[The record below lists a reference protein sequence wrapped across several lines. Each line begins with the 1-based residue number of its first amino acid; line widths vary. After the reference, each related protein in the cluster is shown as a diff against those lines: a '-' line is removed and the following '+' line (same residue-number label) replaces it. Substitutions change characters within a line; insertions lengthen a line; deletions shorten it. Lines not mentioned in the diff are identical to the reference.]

1 MSKPSSP
8 TPNQPSQPSA
18 LLPSEIFSTPSFTS
32 TVPLQERVK
41 DGFEDFTIDLGA
53 LGEKPSSVIVEDRDQ
68 GRDEMPSEDDGPED
82 FTLNMAKWM
91 KGDDKWVKKEDIK
104 AKEDDPKDK
113 NGPCDDESLSEKLE
127 RDFREIDNHV
137 GGFEEESLFEPAA
150 SSTPQSQRNIE
161 VESEPLQSQDQLLAQ
176 AGQQFEET
184 KGHGTE
190 EEIFRRISA
199 LQTEVESMRTEEEN
213 MRRDNARMSQEN
225 ELMKIQRDQ
234 AQRKL
239 GEWDHQTYINRKNDH
254 LRLEQVREQL
264 QDANNNRAALEAEL
278 EDTRDRLQQADD
290 TATTLEAE
298 LEDLRHNH
306 SEELDSVRALLE
318 QQKLETEHERSK
330 SLTIAHEAAKL
341 AETRQHNE
349 VAIQKL
355 SAEVEKAN
363 SELENGCDQL
373 RESRRISEEVENE
386 NESLRQEVSRQSK
399 ELSYAQ
405 EQLQDKFIELQAAHA
420 SIAELQAKGASNEE
434 DAAEEAAEAATE
446 RSNREHSAI
455 VASLKVQHAKERSL
469 LTAAL
474 KKAGQTHKT
483 REAALKESHES
494 QMLQLQNQIKS
505 LEHQV
510 AEQNESSTHSVEDE
524 LRSAIRV
531 LSTKLEKSHQAT
543 RVARADAE
551 AARQEALSMKEMND
565 AVNAELELR
574 FVEATRQ
581 RENEWMRRANL
592 LFKDRDRMGRV
603 LLQSWGREEMG
614 APEEGDKQAYRY
626 KYVKGRF

>member
-1 MSKPSSP
+1 M
-8 TPNQPSQPSA
+8 
-18 LLPSEIFSTPSFTS
+18 
-32 TVPLQERVK
+32 PLQERVK

-53 LGEKPSSVIVEDRDQ
+53 LGEKPSSIVVEDRDQ

-91 KGDDKWVKKEDIK
+91 KGDDKWAKKEDIE
-104 AKEDDPKDK
+104 AKEDDQKNKD
-113 NGPCDDESLSEKLE
+113 GPSDDESLSEKLE
-127 RDFREIDNHV
+127 RDFREIDSHV
-137 GGFEEESLFEPAA
+137 GGFEEESLFEPAE
-150 SSTPQSQRNIE
+150 SSTPQSQMNIE
-161 VESEPLQSQDQLLAQ
+161 VESEPQQSQDQLLAQ

-184 KGHGTE
+184 QRHGT

-199 LQTEVESMRTEEEN
+199 LQMEVESMRTEEEN
-213 MRRDNARMSQEN
+213 MRRENARMNQEN
-225 ELMKIQRDQ
+225 ELMRIQRDQ

-239 GEWDHQTYINRKNDH
+239 GEWDHQMTINRKNDH
-254 LRLEQVREQL
+254 LRLEDVCEQL
-264 QDANNNRAALEAEL
+264 QDANDAKAALEAEL
-278 EDTRDRLQQADD
+278 EDTRDRLQHADD
-290 TATTLEAE
+290 TASTLEAE

-306 SEELDSVRALLE
+306 NEELDSVRALLQ
-318 QQKLETEHERSK
+318 QQKEETEHERSK

-349 VAIQKL
+349 MAIQKL
-355 SAEVEKAN
+355 SAEVGKAN
-363 SELENGCDQL
+363 SELEYGCDQL

-386 NESLRQEVSRQSK
+386 NENLSQEVSRLSK
-399 ELSYAQ
+399 DLSHAQ
-405 EQLQDKFIELQAAHA
+405 EQLQDKLIELQAAHA
-420 SIAELQAKGASNEE
+420 SIAELRAKNASNEE

-455 VASLKVQHAKERSL
+455 VASLKAQHSRERSL
-469 LTAAL
+469 LSAAL

-483 REAALKESHES
+483 REAALKESHAS
-494 QMLQLQNQIKS
+494 QMLQLQQQIKS

-510 AEQNESSTHSVEDE
+510 AEQNDSSTHSVEDE

-531 LSTKLEKSHQAT
+531 LSTKLEKSYQAT
-543 RVARADAE
+543 KLARADAE
-551 AARQEALSMKEMND
+551 AARQEALSTKEMNE

-592 LFKDRDRMGRV
+592 LFKERDRMGRV
-603 LLQSWGREEMG
+603 LLQSWGKEEMG
-614 APEEGDKQAYRY
+614 SPEKGDKQAYRY

>member
-1 MSKPSSP
+1 M
-8 TPNQPSQPSA
+8 
-18 LLPSEIFSTPSFTS
+18 
-32 TVPLQERVK
+32 PLQERVK

-91 KGDDKWVKKEDIK
+91 HGDDKWVKKEDIEGK
-104 AKEDDPKDK
+104 VDDQKDK
-113 NGPCDDESLSEKLE
+113 DGPSDNESLSEKLE

-137 GGFEEESLFEPAA
+137 GGFEEESLFEPAE

-161 VESEPLQSQDQLLAQ
+161 ESEPQQSQDQLLAQ
-176 AGQQFEET
+176 AGQQFEEN
-184 KGHGTE
+184 KGHATE

-225 ELMKIQRDQ
+225 ELMRIQRDQ

-239 GEWDHQTYINRKNDH
+239 GEWDHQMTINRKNDH
-254 LRLEQVREQL
+254 LRLEEVREQL
-264 QDANNNRAALEAEL
+264 QDANDTKAALEAEL
-278 EDTRDRLQQADD
+278 EDTRDRLQHADD

-306 SEELDSVRALLE
+306 NEELDSVKALLE
-318 QQKLETEHERSK
+318 QQKQETEHERSK

-349 VAIQKL
+349 MAIQKL

-386 NESLRQEVSRQSK
+386 NEKLSQEVTRQSK
-399 ELSYAQ
+399 DLSHAQ
-405 EQLQDKFIELQAAHA
+405 EQLQDKLIELQAAHG
-420 SIAELQAKGASNEE
+420 SIAELRAKNASSEE

-455 VASLKVQHAKERSL
+455 VASLKAQHAKERGL
-469 LTAAL
+469 LSSAL

-483 REAALKESHES
+483 REAALQESHQS
-494 QMLQLQNQIKS
+494 QMLQLQEQMKS
-505 LEHQV
+505 LEQQV

-531 LSTKLEKSHQAT
+531 LSTKLEKSYQAT

-551 AARQEALSMKEMND
+551 AARQEALSTKEMD
-565 AVNAELELR
+565 EAVNAELELR

-592 LFKDRDRMGRV
+592 LFKERDRMGRV
-603 LLQSWGREEMG
+603 LLQSWGKEEMG
-614 APEEGDKQAYRY
+614 SSEKGDKQAYRY